1 MPRRPF
7 YPPVA
12 LPPDI
17 FGLLHPGVLVAR
29 THHTNASLESEAET
43 RKRVEKGVEAAF
55 KAAIRHLGEEEARRL
70 FARVLRHPKR
80 GQGKM
85 LAPDRDARLL
95 KEYDAAAP
103 KGESVAALARRIH
116 AAVGRELGNT
126 PDAIETQIRKL
137 LKERKQRERAAAVEM
152 RRWRMATRG
161 EQPGVLSANSSRSRN
176 NSLQNK
182 RYVRAASTSATRA
195 EIANRPSASPSTIRK
210 NLKSRRSRLA
220 AIASSF
226 DTRIAA
232 GQLRWLHYPYSAAHD
247 EREKAPRLFL
257 ARVDNRVSLRLGY
270 SRRSR
275 ALRSRT
281 PRIESMTQQRLSVA
295 LPGEGWETWIR

>member
-17 FGLLHPGVLVAR
+17 FGLLRPGVL
-29 THHTNASLESEAET
+29 SLESEAET

-55 KAAIRHLGEEEARRL
+55 KAAIVHLGEEEPRRL

-80 GQGKM
+80 GHGKM

-126 PDAIETQIRKL
+126 PGAIETQIRKL
-137 LKERKQRERAAAVEM
+137 LKERKQRVRAAAFEA

-161 EQPGVLSANSSRSRN
+161 EHPGVLSVNSSWSRN

-182 RYVRAASTSATRA
+182 RYG
-195 EIANRPSASPSTIRK
+195 E
-210 NLKSRRSRLA
+210 
-220 AIASSF
+220 SS
-226 DTRIAA
+226 
-232 GQLRWLHYPYSAAHD
+232 
-247 EREKAPRLFL
+247 
-257 ARVDNRVSLRLGY
+257 
-270 SRRSR
+270 
-275 ALRSRT
+275 
-281 PRIESMTQQRLSVA
+281 
-295 LPGEGWETWIR
+295 